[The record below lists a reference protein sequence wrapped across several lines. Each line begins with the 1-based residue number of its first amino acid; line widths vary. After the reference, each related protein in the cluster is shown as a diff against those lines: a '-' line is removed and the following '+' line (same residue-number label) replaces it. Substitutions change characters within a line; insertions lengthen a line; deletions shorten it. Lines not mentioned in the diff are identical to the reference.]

1 MQKQP
6 ICAPLAHKVLEE
18 YCCYIQANFKK
29 AQQKNENEIY
39 GYLAIDLVVPLKMVL
54 SAWIS
59 NLCAKDAPMGYLC
72 ITTIYTIGEHL
83 LKRIIYCDNEL
94 FPEEM

>member
-6 ICAPLAHKVLEE
+6 ICAPLAHKALEE
-18 YCCYIQANFKK
+18 NCCYIQANIKK

-54 SAWIS
+54 SA
-59 NLCAKDAPMGYLC
+59 
-72 ITTIYTIGEHL
+72 
-83 LKRIIYCDNEL
+83 
-94 FPEEM
+94 